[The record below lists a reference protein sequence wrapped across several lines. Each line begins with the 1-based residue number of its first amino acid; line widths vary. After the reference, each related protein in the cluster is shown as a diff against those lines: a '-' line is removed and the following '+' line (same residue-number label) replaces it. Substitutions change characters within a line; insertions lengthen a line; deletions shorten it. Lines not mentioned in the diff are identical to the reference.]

1 MIRRKGFL
9 KEIEMKKIVSLFV
22 LFFAVCG
29 WFARDVAMAAESKDT
44 KILIAYYSY
53 SGNTRKVAEAIHE
66 KIGGDLFEIE
76 TVEDYPAEYEV
87 MSLQVKLELA
97 NNIHPKLKAKVKNM
111 ADYDVV
117 FIGSPNWWGNIAAP
131 VSSFMAENDLKG
143 KKVIPF
149 ITHGKGGVQNTIK
162 GMEKKCTGCEFSHQ
176 GWVGFQGRTWG
187 VSGWLDRIDMLKQ

>member
-1 MIRRKGFL
+1 
-9 KEIEMKKIVSLFV
+9 MKKFV
-22 LFFAVCG
+22 LLFFAICG
-29 WFARDVAMAAESKDT
+29 LFVVNPVNAADNNKDA
-44 KILIAYYSY
+44 KILIAYYSHT
-53 SGNTRKVAEAIHE
+53 GNTRKVAEAIHE

-149 ITHGKGGVQNTIK
+149 ITHGKGGVQNTIN
-162 GMEKKCTGCEFSHQ
+162 GMAKKCNGCEFEQ
-176 GWVGFQGRTWG
+176 KGWTSFRGRIWG
-187 VSGWLDRIDMLKQ
+187 IDGWLKELGMID